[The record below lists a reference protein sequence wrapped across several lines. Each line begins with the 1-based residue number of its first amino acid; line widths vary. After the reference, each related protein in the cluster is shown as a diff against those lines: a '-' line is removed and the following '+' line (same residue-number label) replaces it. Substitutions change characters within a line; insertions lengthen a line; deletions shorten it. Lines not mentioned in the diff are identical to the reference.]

1 MATQMPM
8 GTRVKLS
15 AMMFLQFMMLPVW
28 FIPMFAYV
36 TKMSPEG
43 SPWPFLCGLIMAF
56 GTITSPLFGMFG
68 DRVMNS
74 EKVLM
79 LCNFMA
85 AILLGVAYTVTNP
98 MILFI
103 VLTLVMLFYMP
114 TWSITA
120 TIAMANST
128 TEAFP
133 QIRVFGSLGWVA
145 AAIFSIVGTKVFGI
159 ANFDSTPYIFVG
171 GAIAAVAGGI
181 LAFFLPATPPPAK
194 GQPMSI
200 VDTLGLRALVL
211 FKRYDF
217 AVFATLILL
226 AMIPFQWYN
235 VYCGQYLTE
244 KGFQYLTVTMNLG
257 QVFELIFML
266 MIPVILKKAGYKWG
280 MVIGIGALVVRY
292 VAFYLGAS
300 QGLVAG
306 DFGGILVHGLIF
318 GLLIVGSQMYVDA
331 AAPEELRGQAQG
343 LIGLIM
349 FGLGTL
355 LSNFV
360 FDIILKKNV
369 ISDASS
375 KAIVHDWTQPYL
387 IALGISIVLMIA
399 MAVLF
404 KPAAKV
410 EKHGAKAVA

>member
-1 MATQMPM
+1 
-8 GTRVKLS
+8 
-15 AMMFLQFMMLPVW
+15 
-28 FIPMFAYV
+28 
-36 TKMSPEG
+36 
-43 SPWPFLCGLIMAF
+43 
-56 GTITSPLFGMFG
+56 
-68 DRVMNS
+68 
-74 EKVLM
+74 
-79 LCNFMA
+79 
-85 AILLGVAYTVTNP
+85 
-98 MILFI
+98 
-103 VLTLVMLFYMP
+103 
-114 TWSITA
+114 
-120 TIAMANST
+120 
-128 TEAFP
+128 
-133 QIRVFGSLGWVA
+133 
-145 AAIFSIVGTKVFGI
+145 
-159 ANFDSTPYIFVG
+159 
-171 GAIAAVAGGI
+171 
-181 LAFFLPATPPPAK
+181 
-194 GQPMSI
+194 
-200 VDTLGLRALVL
+200 
-211 FKRYDF
+211 
-217 AVFATLILL
+217 
-226 AMIPFQWYN
+226 
-235 VYCGQYLTE
+235 
-244 KGFQYLTVTMNLG
+244 
-257 QVFELIFML
+257 
-266 MIPVILKKAGYKWG
+266 
-280 MVIGIGALVVRY
+280 VIGIGALVVRY

>member
-28 FIPMFAYV
+28 FVPLYAYV
-36 TKMSPEG
+36 VKMSPEG
-43 SPWPFLCGLIMAF
+43 SSWPLLCGLIMGF

-79 LCNFMA
+79 LCNFMV

-145 AAIFSIVGTKVFGI
+145 AAIFSIVGTKAFGI
-159 ANFDSTPYIFVG
+159 ANFDSTPFIFVG
-171 GAIAAVAGGI
+171 GAIAGVAGGI

-235 VYCGQYLTE
+235 VYGGQYLKE
-244 KGFQYLTVTMNLG
+244 KGFEYLTLTMNIG

-266 MIPVILKKAGYKWG
+266 MIPLILKKAGYKWG

-292 VAFYLGAS
+292 IAFYLGAS

-306 DFGGILVHGLIF
+306 DYGGILVHGLIF

-355 LSNFV
+355 LSNFA
-360 FDIILKKNV
+360 FEKILKNNE
-369 ISDASS
+369 IPGTSGETTL
-375 KAIVHDWTQPYL
+375 HDWTQPYL

-410 EKHGAKAVA
+410 EKNEAAAAA